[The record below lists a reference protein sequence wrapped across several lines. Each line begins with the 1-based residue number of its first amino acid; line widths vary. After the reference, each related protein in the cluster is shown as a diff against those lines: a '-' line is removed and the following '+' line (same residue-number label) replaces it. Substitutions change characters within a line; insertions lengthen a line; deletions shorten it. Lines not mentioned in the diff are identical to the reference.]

1 MTKINEKPKKTP
13 SDAEQPDHD
22 ELRMPEAEFDRIMS
36 EVLKVRPDESM
47 QGSRK
52 RQERKAQQK

>member
-1 MTKINEKPKKTP
+1 MTKIKEKPKKTP
-13 SDAEQPDHD
+13 ADAGQSAHD

-36 EVLKVRPDESM
+36 DVLKVKPDESM

-52 RQERKAQQK
+52 RQERKAQQE